1 MHCVRVSS
9 RSSRRTYCLVCHAL
23 HMPLSPRLAV
33 LQLIHQSRWVCS
45 VAARPMSSFGL
56 VPLPAISRLTS
67 RVWRILGLNPGPYT
81 LQGTNTYLV
90 GTGAS
95 RLLIDTGAGVR
106 GYVDNVVECM
116 RQSGCERL
124 EAILVT
130 HWHHDHTGGLADLL
144 AYFASPAAA
153 LSRSSS
159 PVSPIGTASSLGS
172 TTSTEDS
179 SPASTHS
186 FTASQPPATLAA
198 IPVYK
203 HQTHMR
209 GAAPPALTYLPLSPT
224 SRFAVEGATL
234 SCVATP
240 GHTADHVSFLLDE
253 EHAMFIGDTVLG
265 HGTTVFRHLYDYTHT
280 LQSVSRMAPLV
291 LYPGHGA
298 EVADVQGK
306 LAEYLQHRRMRE
318 QQLLRLLRQHNT
330 AATALELVTK
340 VYPPLSDAVLPAA
353 IQNVTLHLEKLALEG
368 DVACEQMEADKRESG
383 GGGGGGKSGLGGGD
397 LSDGEGGGEEWQK
410 EYGELY
416 ESTSAMVQRKSQW
429 KWTAVTNR
437 NGSL

>member
-1 MHCVRVSS
+1 
-9 RSSRRTYCLVCHAL
+9 
-23 HMPLSPRLAV
+23 
-33 LQLIHQSRWVCS
+33 
-45 VAARPMSSFGL
+45 MSSFGL

-116 RQSGCERL
+116 KQSGCERL
-124 EAILVT
+124 EAVLVT

-144 AYFASPAAA
+144 THFAAPSAAP
-153 LSRSSS
+153 SRTAS
-159 PVSPIGTASSLGS
+159 PVSPVSASSLGS
-172 TTSTEDS
+172 TASTEDS
-179 SPASTHS
+179 SAASS
-186 FTASQPPATLAA
+186 LPSASATATEPLAP

-203 HQTHMR
+203 HQPHLR
-209 GAAPPALTYLPLSPT
+209 GAAPTSLAFQPLTPT

-234 SCVATP
+234 TCVATP

-253 EHAMFIGDTVLG
+253 EAALFIGDTVLG

-280 LQSVSRMAPLV
+280 LHAVSRLAPLT

-298 EVADVQGK
+298 CISDVQAK

-318 QQLLRLLRQHNT
+318 QQLLRIVKQLGGERRG
-330 AATALELVTK
+330 AGATALELVGK

-353 IQNVTLHLEKLALEG
+353 VQNVTLHLEKLALEG
-368 DVACEQMEADKRESG
+368 EIASDEMEAERRQ
-383 GGGGGGKSGLGGGD
+383 GGGKSEAGGRAKGSAWD
-397 LSDGEGGGEEWQK
+397 DGEADGESEGWNK
-410 EYGELY
+410 DYGELY
-416 ESTSAMVQRKSQW
+416 ESTSAMVARKSQW
-429 KWTAVTNR
+429 TWRAAP
-437 NGSL
+437 NGQGGASL

>member
-1 MHCVRVSS
+1 
-9 RSSRRTYCLVCHAL
+9 
-23 HMPLSPRLAV
+23 
-33 LQLIHQSRWVCS
+33 
-45 VAARPMSSFGL
+45 MSSFGL
-56 VPLPAISRLTS
+56 TPLPAISRLTP

-106 GYVDNVVECM
+106 GYVENVVECM

-124 EAILVT
+124 EAILIT

-144 AYFASPAAA
+144 TYFASPSSSAS
-153 LSRSSS
+153 SRSSS
-159 PVSPIGTASSLGS
+159 PVSPIASSGSSLGS
-172 TTSTEDS
+172 TASTEDS
-179 SPASTHS
+179 SPASSTYS
-186 FTASQPPATLAA
+186 SSSSSASLAP

-203 HQTHMR
+203 HQPHLR
-209 GAAPPALTYLPLSPT
+209 GAAPPSLPYLPLTPT
-224 SRFAVEGATL
+224 SRFTVPGATL
-234 SCVATP
+234 TCLATP
-240 GHTADHVSFLLDE
+240 GHTADHTSFLLAE
-253 EHAMFIGDTVLG
+253 EHALFIGDTVLG
-265 HGTTVFRHLYDYTHT
+265 HGTTVFRHLYDYTRT
-280 LQSVSRMAPLV
+280 LQAVSQVAPLL

-298 EVADVQGK
+298 VVVDVQAK
-306 LAEYLQHRRMRE
+306 LADYLQHRRMRE
-318 QQLLRLLRQHNT
+318 QQLLRVVRDTSAQQHR
-330 AATALELVTK
+330 AATAVELVAK

-368 DVACEQMEADKRESG
+368 EVRSEEMEAERRSG
-383 GGGGGGKSGLGGGD
+383 GSDIGSVGGKVRGGGWD
-397 LSDGEGGGEEWQK
+397 EGSESGGEEWEK

-429 KWTAVTNR
+429 KWTATTGT